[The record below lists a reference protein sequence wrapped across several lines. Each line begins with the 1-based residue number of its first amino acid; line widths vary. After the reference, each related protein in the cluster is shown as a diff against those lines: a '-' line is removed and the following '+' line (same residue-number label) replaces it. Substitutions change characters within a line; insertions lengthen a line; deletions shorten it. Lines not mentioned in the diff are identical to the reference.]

1 MKGRTYKVKAGNL
14 KKLKLAPFDLQEPN
28 QDEVTVEV
36 KAIGLNFADIFAIM
50 GLYSATPKGEF
61 VPGLEYAGVII
72 KVGSQ
77 VNEFKTGDKVM
88 GVIRFGAYTTHLN
101 IDRRYVLPLPQ
112 PWTFEEGAAYLV
124 QLLTAFYAIKNLGDI
139 QKGQT
144 VLIHSAVGGVGLWAI
159 QIAKKYQAFTIGT
172 VGSESKV
179 EFAKQ
184 QGYDQVIVRGNNF
197 ESDLCQKLEGR
208 ELNLIIDCIGGKI
221 FQTGYDL
228 LAPMGRVVVFG
239 SAHYA
244 FTGDSP
250 NYIKL
255 LFKYIRRPKIDPQKM
270 IENNKGV
277 LGFNL
282 IWIYEKADLMHQLLS
297 EIDQLGL
304 EKPYVGHVFS
314 FEELPQ
320 ALRFFQT
327 GKNIGKIIIKV

>member
-1 MKGRTYKVKAGNL
+1 MKGQAYRVKAGNL
-14 KKLKLAPFDLQEPN
+14 KNLKLTQFDLEDPN
-28 QDEVTVEV
+28 QDEVSVEV

-61 VPGLEYAGVII
+61 IPGLEYAGVIT

-77 VNEFKTGDKVM
+77 VKEFKTGDKVM

-101 IDRRYVLPLPQ
+101 IDHRYVVPLPQ

-124 QLLTAFYAIKNLGDI
+124 QLLTAYYALKNLGDI

-144 VLIHSAVGGVGLWAI
+144 VLIHSAVGGVGLWAL
-159 QIAKKYQAFTIGT
+159 QIAKKYHTYTIGT
-172 VGSESKV
+172 VGSANKV
-179 EFAKQ
+179 KFAKE
-184 QGYDQVIVRGNNF
+184 QGYDQVIVRSNNF
-197 ESDLCQKLEGR
+197 KSDLKQGLEGR

-228 LAPMGRVVVFG
+228 LASMGRVVVFG

-270 IENNKGV
+270 IEKNKGV

-282 IWIYEKADLMHQLLS
+282 IWIYDKADLMHQLLS

-304 EKPYVGHVFS
+304 QKPHVGHEYS
-314 FEELPQ
+314 FEELP
-320 ALRFFQT
+320 
-327 GKNIGKIIIKV
+327 KP